1 MPFYCYYYYNYTH
14 QILTNQI
21 DCEIDFMRGEGVKM
35 MMMSVVFV
43 VYYG

>member
-1 MPFYCYYYYNYTH
+1 MLFYYYSYAH

-21 DCEIDFMRGEGVKM
+21 DCEIDFMRVEGVKEKM

-43 VYYG
+43 VYYC